1 MGKTLNLLLRK
12 KVSRTLKVVLLL
24 AYKVRIIDSIGHYSR
39 VSYHAPYPG
48 YKFHPDKKKRI
59 GQDASRHVCSN
70 NFYFTFTLK
79 FIFCCYRPYINI
91 YINFHIDSKI
101 CKLFCI
107 STVSRSLVWKDPFDH
122 MKRGNSI
129 NKNDFKL
136 GLEKLVIINALVL
149 YN

>member
-91 YINFHIDSKI
+91 YINFHIDIKSLQIISCAKNANIISKS
-101 CKLFCI
+101 F
-107 STVSRSLVWKDPFDH
+107 
-122 MKRGNSI
+122 M
-129 NKNDFKL
+129 
-136 GLEKLVIINALVL
+136 
-149 YN
+149 